1 MCRCIPYIFKNLLK
15 NTIIFLVYLGKI
27 YCFYLFFQKFMK
39 KYSIFLWLAS
49 IFSIALLGNF
59 SSAEYNLQIDEK
71 NNEVYLASGDDKIT
85 LENADKYLSWNKSEE
100 NTWSSLTITVSTW
113 SNTNSGSVI
122 WTWTETNSWSIAWT
136 WSEVNSWDIIWTWSE
151 INTWSATTWEIATW
165 TTRTLWEN
173 INAELLTWDEFDRA
187 LYRMYMN
194 WLTKYNNSDDFRPY
208 DNLTR
213 EESAKMIGQLYSVL
227 WFPKEDKW
235 FNCSFVDTNMF
246 DPTLAEHIYNVCRRW
261 IFRGNDKTQQ
271 YMPHDKLTKGQL
283 LAVLL
288 RIFEWK
294 MSNESAQPRWIEYYI
309 KALALSMTNE
319 MNLAKFDQPVSRREA
334 SLLIFRF
341 KNMIIDEEQYKLYQA
356 RLSNLEWD
364 SDSYLK
370 QIEEL
375 KAKWEESKA
384 PSEDD
389 SNVDNS
395 NPDSNDII
403 PWTWDNTS
411 TTWNNVSLAIIAW
424 NETLTD
430 SSEFMESL
438 NWMYDNGMTS
448 YNTTE
453 SYMPYQTITRAQ
465 VAKMLDKFATATN
478 LTTVRNEWNC
488 EFSDVDSQ
496 SEFKDSIT
504 KVCQYGVMA
513 WSNDKFSPDQIVTK
527 AEFVAMLIR
536 LFDWAKLDESINPW
550 WTEYYKRAIEIWL
563 ISAQDTVSF
572 TSEIARYDVATYLYR
587 LKVRLTMYNNLNS
600 TQLSDEV
607 LKTLSETATT
617 WDDWKIN
624 IKAYVDILALNNSA
638 FTDGHIEF
646 LDSRYKVTR
655 SELDSYNVGV
665 NSFVRYGKLYSL
677 ETDEQVGSIS
687 FILTNW
693 ALVEWS
699 IRINKDSYY
708 LEKDSNTTTYY
719 NLTQK

>member
-1 MCRCIPYIFKNLLK
+1 MR
-15 NTIIFLVYLGKI
+15 
-27 YCFYLFFQKFMK
+27 
-39 KYSIFLWLAS
+39 KYSIFLGLSA
-49 IFSIALLGNF
+49 IFSIFLLWNYGNT
-59 SSAEYNLQIDEK
+59 EYNLQIDAK
-71 NNEVYLASGDDKIT
+71 NNEVYLTSGDDKIT
-85 LENADKYLSWNKSEE
+85 LENADKYLSWSHSNSG
-100 NTWSSLTITVSTW
+100 SSLTLSVTSP
-113 SNTNSGSVI
+113 NDPQNS
-122 WTWTETNSWSIAWT
+122 
-136 WSEVNSWDIIWTWSE
+136 TWSE
-151 INTWSATTWEIATW
+151 INSWDIVWTWWVATW
-165 TTRTLWEN
+165 NIVWTWAEVWTWTESNTWAEASSGTSRILWEN

-187 LYRMYMN
+187 LYWMYMN
-194 WLTKYNNSDDFRPY
+194 WLTKYNTTEEFRPY

-213 EESAKMIGQLYSVL
+213 EESAKMIGQLYSEL
-227 WFPKEDKW
+227 WFPKDDKW
-235 FNCSFVDTNMF
+235 FDCSFVDTNMF
-246 DPTLAEHIYNVCRRW
+246 DPTLSEHIYNVCRWW
-261 IFRGNDKTQQ
+261 IFRWNDKTHQ
-271 YMPHDKLTKGQL
+271 YMPHDNLTKGQL

-294 MSNESAQPRWIEYYI
+294 MSNESGQPRWIEYYV
-309 KALALSMTNE
+309 KALSLSMTNE
-319 MNLAKFDQPVSRREA
+319 MNLAKFDQPVSRWEA
-334 SLLIFRF
+334 ALLIFRF
-341 KNMIIDEEQYKLYQA
+341 KDMVIDEEQYKLYQA

-364 SDSYLK
+364 NDTYLK

-375 KAKWEESKA
+375 KSKWEESKT
-384 PSEDD
+384 STEDA
-389 SNVDNS
+389 SNIDNS
-395 NPDSNDII
+395 NPDSNEII
-403 PWTWDNTS
+403 SWTWEKAT
-411 TTWNNVSLAIIAW
+411 TTWSDVSLAIIAW

-453 SYMPYQTITRAQ
+453 SFMPYQTITRAQ

-478 LTTVRNEWNC
+478 LTTIRNQWNC
-488 EFSDVDSQ
+488 EFNDVDSQ

-504 KVCQYGVMA
+504 KVCQYGIMA
-513 WSNDKFSPDQIVTK
+513 GSSDKFAPDQIVTK

-536 LFDWAKLDESINPW
+536 LFDWAKLDESLNPW

-607 LKTLSETATT
+607 LKTLSETVTT
-617 WDDWKIN
+617 WEDWKVN
-624 IKAYVDILALNNSA
+624 VKAYVDILALNNSA
-638 FTDGHIEF
+638 FTDGYIEF
-646 LDSRYKVTR
+646 LDERYKVSR
-655 SELDSYNVGV
+655 SELDSYNVWT
-665 NSFVRYGKLYSL
+665 NSFVRYWKLYNL
-677 ETDEQVGSIS
+677 ENDEQIGSVS

-699 IRINKDSYY
+699 VRVNKVSYY